1 MTINETIGRSK
12 TELDTP
18 ALLVD
23 LDILTANIRKMAD
36 FFRGRPAK
44 TRPMWKTP
52 KTVPIAKLQLEAGA
66 IGITCAKVSE
76 AEILVDAGITDVLI
90 ANEVVGPGKT
100 ARLAALNRRADVKCA
115 VDDPEQVAALGK
127 AAADAGVTIGVVVDV
142 FVGLPRCG
150 VKPEDAPALAAAVNA
165 TPGLTLRGVMGYEGH
180 IVNLED
186 EAARKAGAHDS
197 MTRLTRAAELIR
209 AAGLPCDIVSGGGTG
224 TYNFTGT
231 FPGVTE
237 VQVGSYCLMDTK
249 YDKLHLG
256 FDKAVTI
263 LATVCSKSP
272 ALSGWT
278 IIDAGM
284 KVMSYEF
291 GLPELIGV
299 PGTHLAMLSEEHG
312 HLFSDTGNAG
322 LRLGDKVELYPSH
335 ICTTV
340 NLHDRM
346 FVTRA
351 GKVVDVWPIAAR
363 GKSQ

>member
-1 MTINETIGRSK
+1 MDPMIGRTKS
-12 TELDTP
+12 ELDTP

-23 LDILTANIRKMAD
+23 RDKLEHNIRQMAE
-36 FFRGRPAK
+36 FFRDRPAK

-52 KTVPIAKLQLEAGA
+52 KTIEIAKLQLAAGA

-76 AEILVDAGITDVLI
+76 AELLVGAGVPDVLI
-90 ANEVVGPGKT
+90 ANEVAGPAKA
-100 ARLAALNRRADVKCA
+100 ARLAALNRTADVKCA
-115 VDDPEQVAALGK
+115 VDDAEQAAMLS
-127 AAADAGVTIGVVVDV
+127 AAAQAAGVTIGVVVEV

-150 VKPEDAPALAAAVNA
+150 VKPEDAPALAKIVASA
-165 TPGLTLRGVMGYEGH
+165 PGLKLRGVMGYEGH

-186 EAARKAGAHDS
+186 EAARRAAAEDS
-197 MTRLTRAAELIR
+197 MGRLTRAAQLIR
-209 AAGLPCDIVSGGGTG
+209 AEGLPCEIVSGGGTG
-224 TYNFTGT
+224 TYNITGV

-256 FDKAVTI
+256 FEKAVTI
-263 LATVCSKSP
+263 LASVCSRSP

-299 PGTHLAMLSEEHG
+299 PGARLAMLSEEHG
-312 HLFSDTGNAG
+312 HLFSESGSTG

-335 ICTTV
+335 ICTTI

-346 FVTRA
+346 FVTQSDR
-351 GKVVDVWPIAAR
+351 VVDVWQIQAR